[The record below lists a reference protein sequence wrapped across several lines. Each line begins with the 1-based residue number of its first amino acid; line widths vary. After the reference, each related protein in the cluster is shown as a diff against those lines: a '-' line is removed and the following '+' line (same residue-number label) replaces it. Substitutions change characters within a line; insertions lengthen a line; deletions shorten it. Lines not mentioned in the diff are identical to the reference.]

1 MTAPLDR
8 SADTSTDRPARR
20 NRRLLALGAI
30 MLAGGAFAYL
40 ATSDLGEN
48 LVFYW
53 SPTELVDAGTKA
65 ETAAIRLGGL
75 VVPDSIVYGD
85 DGLTLDFEVTDG
97 KTTVPVSAQTVPPAM
112 FRGGIGVVLEGNLRS
127 DGRFHT
133 TRLMVKHDNEYR
145 APDSE
150 NAPDM
155 EKLVSSLQVE
165 DGT

>member
-1 MTAPLDR
+1 MTAPADR
-8 SADTSTDRPARR
+8 SIDGSTLR
-20 NRRLLALGAI
+20 NRRLLALGAVV
-30 MLAGGAFAYL
+30 LAGGAFAYL
-40 ATSDLGEN
+40 ATGDLGEN

-53 SPTELVDAGTKA
+53 SPTELVEAGAKA

-75 VVPDSIVYGD
+75 VVADSIVYGE

-112 FRGGIGVVLEGNLRS
+112 FRAGIGVVLEGNMQA

-145 APDSE
+145 APHEVDERS
-150 NAPDM
+150 M
-155 EKLVSSLQVE
+155 EELVKSLQF
-165 DGT
+165 DRTDT